1 MSTAAPVRYRVRH
14 QPGFA
19 KPGKPTL
26 RGAGDAP
33 PPAYSGPYWYRSPAI
48 VMRGWRPRA
57 IEPANPTWWVWT
69 RLLEIAAGGLGRI
82 AAWQERARSRE
93 ALLRLDDRSL
103 DDIGLTRLDVRRLV
117 NKTLWR
123 GRGADGEQ
131 RDRRT
136 KERVASRPSRHRA
149 PAVMAA
155 DRQGRS
161 AISVS
166 FSQEFSRH
174 DRV

>member
-1 MSTAAPVRYRVRH
+1 MSTAAPVRYRVLH

-48 VMRGWRPRA
+48 VMRGWRPRV

-103 DDIGLTRLDVRRLV
+103 SDIGLTRLDVRRLV
-117 NKTLWR
+117 NKPLWR
-123 GRGADGEQ
+123 GRGVDGELREIVEPRSGSP
-131 RDRRT
+131 RDRHATGR
-136 KERVASRPSRHRA
+136 RP
-149 PAVMAA
+149 
-155 DRQGRS
+155 
-161 AISVS
+161 
-166 FSQEFSRH
+166 
-174 DRV
+174 